1 LLWQGCAILLTIR
14 SNNQFNTTIYG
25 YDDRLRGI
33 HGTCMMILL
42 NQHDIDRLKLKKG
55 KRVNLVTAISDGID
69 RQVEG
74 RAL

>member
-1 LLWQGCAILLTIR
+1 MLTIR

-33 HGTCMMILL
+33 HSTRMMILL

>member
-1 LLWQGCAILLTIR
+1 LLWQGCATLLTIR

-33 HGTCMMILL
+33 HGTRMMILL

>member
-42 NQHDIDRLKLKKG
+42 NQQDIDRLKLKKG